1 MSEIK
6 VLELDYMHSLAE
18 RIKASSDSQ
27 AIRNDIQYAL
37 DFYSIINF
45 DFKYENPFFRARIT
59 NDGRPFTCTSEIYY
73 PPHNVAKAGRLNENG
88 SPALYL
94 SLTCDV
100 ALAEVKAKEGDI
112 VQVSAFRTK
121 RENEGIRVALIG
133 EKYKSVKGG
142 NQFLSKEVA
151 DTYSDLV
158 KRMSLDDRRMAL
170 AYLYSDMFFDE
181 IITNPNAH
189 EKNYI
194 HSRIMADLIFNRNK
208 YIDGIMYYS
217 IASNNGMNIALPWEK
232 ADQHLALESTAL
244 IKIKKVYPYGLYD
257 IEFIKKPK
265 SFNKNGKII
274 W

>member
-6 VLELDYMHSLAE
+6 VLELDYMHDLAE
-18 RIKASSDSQ
+18 RIKASRDSQ

-37 DFYSIINF
+37 DFYSIVNF
-45 DFKYENPFFRARIT
+45 NFKYESPFFRARIT
-59 NDGRPFTCTSEIYY
+59 NDGKPFTCTSEIYY
-73 PPHNVAKAGRLNENG
+73 PPHNLVNVGRLNEKG
-88 SPALYL
+88 SPVLYL
-94 SLTCDV
+94 SLTCEV

-142 NQFLSKEVA
+142 NHFVPKKTA
-151 DTYSDLV
+151 DVYLDIV
-158 KRMSLDDRRMAL
+158 KRMSLDNRRMAL

-181 IITNPNAH
+181 IITNPNAS
-189 EKNYI
+189 KNDYI
-194 HSRIMADLIFNRNK
+194 HSRIMADLMFNK
-208 YIDGIMYYS
+208 HKDIDGIMYYS
-217 IASNNGMNIALPWEK
+217 IASNNGMNIALPWQK
-232 ADQHLALESTAL
+232 ADQCLALENTAL

-265 SFNKNGKII
+265 GFNHNGKII